1 MDAKGFVLMAAEKLG
16 WASEKEIVR
25 FLDEAGEELS
35 RLELQ
40 RALKALLEAGQIER
54 RGELYR
60 RATPKAAR
68 SAFNALFKEEEPP
81 EGGS

>member
-1 MDAKGFVLMAAEKLG
+1 MDAKGFVLMAVEKLG
-16 WASEKEIVR
+16 WATEKEIVR
-25 FLDEAGEELS
+25 FLDESGEELS
-35 RLELQ
+35 RLELK
-40 RALKALLEAGQIER
+40 RALQALLEAGQIER

-68 SAFNALFKEEEPP
+68 AAFDALFKAEEPP